1 MDDRLEVVQ
10 QRQVDFVDGHA
21 AIPPRASLETEI
33 QRHCGTVNAPAV
45 LERHRYAL
53 PSASDELTYT
63 TSSTTRAWA
72 LGEGNATL
80 AYPDCG
86 WAASA
91 TEAVTYVDVSFDAP
105 LQLRQGISF
114 AVYGGDTP
122 AGQLVFLCEDCRDRI
137 SGAECCTRTLRP
149 LRIFCGRVLTRLY
162 VNVGTNLQNTTVN
175 VRLTAG
181 PARESRPYW
190 ELCWDDP
197 LYGSQPVKEKQYRM
211 PTVVIV
217 VLAVGGFLALVTVS
231 YTHLTLP
238 TKA

>member
-1 MDDRLEVVQ
+1 MTAAWRAELAPETSLSVRMDDRLEVVQ

-63 TSSTTRAWA
+63 TSSTTKAWA

-86 WAASA
+86 WAAST

-105 LQLRQGISF
+105 LQLRQGIS
-114 AVYGGDTP
+114 AVSRSTAATRP
-122 AGQLVFLCEDCRDRI
+122 RASSCSCARTAGTVFLER
-137 SGAECCTRTLRP
+137 SVVHA
-149 LRIFCGRVLTRLY
+149 LY
-162 VNVGTNLQNTTVN
+162 DLY
-175 VRLTAG
+175 ASS
-181 PARESRPYW
+181 AAACSR
-190 ELCWDDP
+190 
-197 LYGSQPVKEKQYRM
+197 GS
-211 PTVVIV
+211 T
-217 VLAVGGFLALVTVS
+217 
-231 YTHLTLP
+231 
-238 TKA
+238 